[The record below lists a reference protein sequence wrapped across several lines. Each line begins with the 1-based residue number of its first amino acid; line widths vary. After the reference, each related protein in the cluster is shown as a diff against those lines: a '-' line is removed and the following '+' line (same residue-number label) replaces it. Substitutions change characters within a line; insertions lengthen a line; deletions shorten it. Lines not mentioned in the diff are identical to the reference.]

1 MRLISVFVIT
11 LNLFCGNA
19 WGDVSKPSGV
29 FVNFVQFEGNTL
41 LDHETLARRVPVN
54 DGAMLSPEFMRLYA
68 EEIRGYYSSQGFH
81 HVIVYPDYRVR
92 DGIFTIKIYENQE
105 SPKNPQKAF
114 REVQRMMA
122 RDNVDLDPDGVKTA
136 VRQVMLAYQ
145 ENESILADKIL
156 QQRENILRYNSLQL
170 KEQRERVLETMA
182 LREKIQDQM
191 NMLTVRMRGNAIRRL
206 EQMNIIQSYLD
217 SHKEEELNLP
227 YLDTRQEAK
236 FLP

>member
-1 MRLISVFVIT
+1 MRVILIFVFTI
-11 LNLFCGNA
+11 NLFCGNA

-41 LDHETLARRVPVN
+41 WDHDTLARRVPV
-54 DGAMLSPEFMRLYA
+54 GEGTILSREFMRLFA

-81 HVIVYPDYRVR
+81 HVIVHPDYRVK
-92 DGIFTIKIYENQE
+92 DGIFTIRIYENQE
-105 SPKNPQKAF
+105 HPENPQKAF

-122 RDNVDLDPDGVKTA
+122 RDNVDLDLDGVKTA

-145 ENESILADKIL
+145 ENEILLAEKIL
-156 QQRENILRYNSLQL
+156 RQRENILLYNSLQL
-170 KEQRERVLETMA
+170 KEQRGRVLATMA
-182 LREKIQDQM
+182 LRERIQGQM
-191 NMLTVRMRGNAIRRL
+191 NRLIVRMRENATRRL

-217 SHKEEELNLP
+217 SHKEEDLTLP
-227 YLDTRQEAK
+227 YLDTRQESK

>member
-1 MRLISVFVIT
+1 MRLILIFVFT
-11 LNLFCGNA
+11 LNLFYGNA
-19 WGDVSKPSGV
+19 WGDESKPSGV
-29 FVNFVQFEGNTL
+29 FVNFIQFEGNTL
-41 LDHETLARRVPVN
+41 LDHDTLARRVPI
-54 DGAMLSPEFMRLYA
+54 GEGTILSREFMRLFA

-81 HVIVYPDYRVR
+81 HVIVHPDYRVR

-105 SPKNPQKAF
+105 RPENPQKAY

-122 RDNVDLDPDGVKTA
+122 RDNVDLDFDAVKTA

-145 ENESILADKIL
+145 KDERILAEKIL
-156 QQRENILRYNSLQL
+156 RQRENILLYNSLQL
-170 KEQRERVLETMA
+170 KEQRERVLAIMA
-182 LREKIQDQM
+182 LRERIQDQM
-191 NMLTVRMRGNAIRRL
+191 NMLIVRMRENATRRL

-217 SHKEEELNLP
+217 SHKEDDLTLP